1 MLIYGLALGRHAEGG
16 HIVPALEELD
26 SHGRGRLEQIIAPPF
41 GNGCDRGEQ
50 SAVGASREQ

>member
-1 MLIYGLALGRHAEGG
+1 MEGG

-41 GNGCDRGEQ
+41 GNGCDSGEQ
-50 SAVGASREQ
+50 SAVGALREQ